1 MHELFFFF
9 FLQLCNNG
17 HDFQNALLKLNWNNV
32 SINIVSFVF
41 LCLYCGSGME
51 EACLLHRAEVAL
63 FFSPVLRVSALSSL
77 FPFPPRRRR
86 SLTPPHHFSPT
97 FALFGRETVTFF
109 CPCCLIQESAETV
122 FLPPWGTLR
131 HPNRIGRARLS
142 CSPFF
147 QAKSSQPPGKA
158 CCSSQKW

>member
-1 MHELFFFF
+1 MCRLSLF
-9 FLQLCNNG
+9 LVL
-17 HDFQNALLKLNWNNV
+17 
-32 SINIVSFVF
+32 
-41 LCLYCGSGME
+41 LCLFCGSGME
-51 EACLLHRAEVAL
+51 EAWLLQKADVAL
-63 FFSPVLRVSALSSL
+63 FFL
-77 FPFPPRRRR
+77 FCAFPRCHHCFRFHLVEEASRPRII
-86 SLTPPHHFSPT
+86 FF
-97 FALFGRETVTFF
+97 FALFCFGRETVTFF
-109 CPCCLIQESAETV
+109 CPCCLIQRSAEIV